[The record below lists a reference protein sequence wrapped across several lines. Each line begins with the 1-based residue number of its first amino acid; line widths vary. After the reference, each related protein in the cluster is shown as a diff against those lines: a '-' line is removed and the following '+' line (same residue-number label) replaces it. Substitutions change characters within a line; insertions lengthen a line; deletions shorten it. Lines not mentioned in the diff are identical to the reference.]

1 MKVFRNR
8 LIVYTLGGALAAIA
22 LLAAAGEALSWPA
35 TRAIGA
41 APADLHAENVVLRL
55 APATAADSA
64 PAAPAAGSAASA
76 AASATSAAAP
86 MAGAWFARGTP
97 GGGAVLLLH
106 GVRSDRRAMLAR
118 ARFLQ
123 QAGYAV
129 MLLDLPS
136 HGESSG
142 GRITFGLREADGV
155 TAAMAWLRSTLPGE
169 KIGVIGVSLGAA
181 ALVFSGQR
189 PDAAVLESM
198 YPTITEAVEDRLQAR
213 LGQAGRAAAPL
224 LLWQLPVRLGI
235 HAAQLEPIAGMG
247 GFNTPV
253 LIASGSADQHT
264 TEAETRRI
272 FQAAREPKQLWLAE
286 GAAHVDLHAYSAA
299 EYEKVVTAFLASH
312 LR

>member
-1 MKVFRNR
+1 MAVLITMAARMKALHNR
-8 LIVYTLGGALAAIA
+8 LAVYTLGSILAAVA

-41 APADLHAENVVLRL
+41 APGDLHAENVLLPL
-55 APATAADSA
+55 APAA
-64 PAAPAAGSAASA
+64 AAGASGQAAVSPA
-76 AASATSAAAP
+76 VA
-86 MAGAWFARGTP
+86 AWFARGKP
-97 GGGAVLLLH
+97 GAGAVLLLH
-106 GVRSDRRAMLAR
+106 GVRADRRAMLAR

-142 GRITFGLREADGV
+142 GRITFGWREADGV
-155 TAAMAWLRSTLPGE
+155 KAAMAWLRSTLPGE

-181 ALVFSGQR
+181 ALVFSGQH

-224 LLWQLPVRLGI
+224 LLWQLPIRLGI
-235 HAAQLEPIAGMG
+235 GAGQLEPVAGMG
-247 GFNTPV
+247 SFATPV

-272 FQAAREPKQLWLAE
+272 FQAAREPKQLWLAK
-286 GAAHVDLHAYSAA
+286 GAAHVDLHAHGAA
-299 EYEKVVTAFLASH
+299 EYEKVVGAFLASH

>member
-1 MKVFRNR
+1 MVVLITLAASMKVFRNR
-8 LIVYTLGGALAAIA
+8 LIVCTLGGALAAIA

-41 APADLHAENVVLRL
+41 APADLHAENVVLQL
-55 APATAADSA
+55 AA
-64 PAAPAAGSAASA
+64 AAPGAASA
-76 AASATSAAAP
+76 AAPTAR
-86 MAGAWFARGTP
+86 AWFARGRP
-97 GGGAVLLLH
+97 GAGAVLLLH
-106 GVRSDRRAMLAR
+106 GVRGDRRAMLAR

-155 TAAMAWLRSTLPGE
+155 TAAIAWLRSALPGE

-213 LGQAGRAAAPL
+213 LGRAGRAAAPL

-235 HAAQLEPIAGMG
+235 HTVQLEPIAGMG
-247 GFNTPV
+247 GFNVPV

-286 GAAHVDLHAYSAA
+286 GAAHVDLHAYGAA
-299 EYEKVVTAFLASH
+299 AYEKVVTAFLSSH

>member
-1 MKVFRNR
+1 
-8 LIVYTLGGALAAIA
+8 
-22 LLAAAGEALSWPA
+22 
-35 TRAIGA
+35 
-41 APADLHAENVVLRL
+41 
-55 APATAADSA
+55 
-64 PAAPAAGSAASA
+64 
-76 AASATSAAAP
+76 
-86 MAGAWFARGTP
+86 
-97 GGGAVLLLH
+97 
-106 GVRSDRRAMLAR
+106 
-118 ARFLQ
+118 
-123 QAGYAV
+123 

-142 GRITFGLREADGV
+142 DRITFGLREADGV

-286 GAAHVDLHAYSAA
+286 GAAHVDLHAYGAA